1 MATATPATATPATAT
16 PATAKRVFL
25 NWKGPQGRE
34 TVDEFTPEPDQTSK
48 EFRRYV
54 REMVG
59 EYHLAGMAVYQS
71 SRACANWK

>member
-1 MATATPATATPATAT
+1 MTAA
-16 PATAKRVFL
+16 PATAKPVFL

-34 TVDEFTPEPDQTSK
+34 TVDEFDPEPGQTPK
-48 EFRRYV
+48 DFRRYV
-54 REMVG
+54 RDMVR